1 LSIFLYKAKNEKGQI
16 VSGSIEAKNEQAA
29 TQALWENKLKVLSVS
44 PKPMLP
50 EVPSLSIFNHVSVQE
65 KAIFARQL
73 STMISA
79 GIHLATALN
88 ICLAQTRNARLKKV
102 ITEVIKDVEAGYS
115 FSAALAKHPDA
126 FDRVFVSVVKA
137 GEASGK
143 LDMVLL
149 SLADRIEKDA
159 SFRGKIKGGLIY
171 PAFIFVVLIIIGALM
186 MTTVIPK
193 IKMILIESGGELP
206 IATKMLIWCSDF
218 LVKYWWAVL
227 ILIIALLLF
236 MRSYIKTESGGKW
249 WGSLMVYLP
258 IFGSLNR
265 YIILARFARTFGLLI
280 KTGIPIL
287 DALYSVADVMDN
299 EAYKKTLY
307 RVAAD
312 VERGVSL
319 SVPFSKDPLFPPIVT
334 QMIGVGEQSGALDK
348 ILDRLGE
355 FYENTVDER
364 TKTISSLIEPIIIV
378 ILGLGVGVL
387 VFAVLM
393 PIYQIAQN
401 IQ

>member
-1 LSIFLYKAKNEKGQI
+1 
-16 VSGSIEAKNEQAA
+16 
-29 TQALWENKLKVLSVS
+29 
-44 PKPMLP
+44 ML
-50 EVPSLSIFNHVSVQE
+50 
-65 KAIFARQL
+65 
-73 STMISA
+73 
-79 GIHLATALN
+79 
-88 ICLAQTRNARLKKV
+88 
-102 ITEVIKDVEAGYS
+102 
-115 FSAALAKHPDA
+115 
-126 FDRVFVSVVKA
+126 
-137 GEASGK
+137 
-143 LDMVLL
+143 
-149 SLADRIEKDA
+149 
-159 SFRGKIKGGLIY
+159 FR
-171 PAFIFVVLIIIGALM
+171 
-186 MTTVIPK
+186 
-193 IKMILIESGGELP
+193 S
-206 IATKMLIWCSDF
+206 
-218 LVKYWWAVL
+218 
-227 ILIIALLLF
+227 
-236 MRSYIKTESGGKW
+236 
-249 WGSLMVYLP
+249 
-258 IFGSLNR
+258 
-265 YIILARFARTFGLLI
+265 
-280 KTGIPIL
+280 TGIPIL

>member
-1 LSIFLYKAKNEKGQI
+1 
-16 VSGSIEAKNEQAA
+16 
-29 TQALWENKLKVLSVS
+29 
-44 PKPMLP
+44 
-50 EVPSLSIFNHVSVQE
+50 
-65 KAIFARQL
+65 
-73 STMISA
+73 
-79 GIHLATALN
+79 
-88 ICLAQTRNARLKKV
+88 
-102 ITEVIKDVEAGYS
+102 
-115 FSAALAKHPDA
+115 
-126 FDRVFVSVVKA
+126 
-137 GEASGK
+137 
-143 LDMVLL
+143 
-149 SLADRIEKDA
+149 
-159 SFRGKIKGGLIY
+159 
-171 PAFIFVVLIIIGALM
+171 
-186 MTTVIPK
+186 
-193 IKMILIESGGELP
+193 
-206 IATKMLIWCSDF
+206 
-218 LVKYWWAVL
+218 
-227 ILIIALLLF
+227 
-236 MRSYIKTESGGKW
+236 
-249 WGSLMVYLP
+249 MVYLP

-307 RVAAD
+307 RVASD

-319 SVPFSKDPLFPPIVT
+319 SVPFSKDSLFPPIVT